1 MQDPLPTKRVH
12 NLIIVDESGSMSI
25 IRKQAF
31 TGMNETLQTVRKM
44 QEKFPDQVQFV
55 TLLTFDS
62 GHTTWHY
69 DDTAALKTKDLNW
82 KAYNPC
88 GGTPLYDAIGKGIS
102 KTKAA
107 IEREQNQA
115 CLDSA
120 EREQARP
127 QVSAQIEDGDH
138 VLVTIIT
145 DGEENSSEEWTL
157 KMIRTMIEKLK
168 KQNWTFTLI
177 GTDNLDVE
185 TMAHSFAIDEH
196 LEFQQDE
203 AGTKAMFARER
214 RSRERYNC
222 CVAEATPMPTGSFFE
237 EES

>member
-1 MQDPLPTKRVH
+1 MKTKEAKAKRVF

-31 TGMNETLQTVRKM
+31 TGMNETLQTVRQM
-44 QEKFPDQVQFV
+44 QKKFPDQEQRV
-55 TLLTFDS
+55 TLVTFDT

-69 DDTAALKTKDLNW
+69 DNTPASRTKDLSW
-82 KAYNPC
+82 KAYNPG
-88 GGTPLYDAIGKGIS
+88 GGTPLYDAMGTAIS
-102 KTKAA
+102 KVNA
-107 IEREQNQA
+107 
-115 CLDSA
+115 
-120 EREQARP
+120 
-127 QVSAQIEDGDH
+127 QVSDDDN
-138 VLVTIIT
+138 VLVTVIT

-222 CVAEATPMPTGSFFE
+222 CVAEDAAMPTGSFFE
-237 EES
+237 ED

>member
-1 MQDPLPTKRVH
+1 MKKNEVTSQTKRVH

-31 TGMNETLQTVRKM
+31 TGMNETLQTVRQM
-44 QEKFPDQVQFV
+44 QKKYQNQEQRV
-55 TLLTFDS
+55 TLLTFDT

-69 DDTAALKTKDLNW
+69 DNAPAQRTKDLSW
-82 KAYNPC
+82 KAYNPS

-102 KTKAA
+102 KV
-107 IEREQNQA
+107 N
-115 CLDSA
+115 
-120 EREQARP
+120 
-127 QVSAQIEDGDH
+127 AQIENGDH

-168 KQNWTFTLI
+168 KQHWTFTLI
-177 GTDNLDVE
+177 GTANLDVE
-185 TMAHSFAIDEH
+185 AMARSFAINEH

-203 AGTKAMFARER
+203 AGTKGMFARER
-214 RSRERYNC
+214 HSRERYNC
-222 CVAEATPMPTGSFFE
+222 CVAKDASMPTGSFFDE
-237 EES
+237 D

>member
-1 MQDPLPTKRVH
+1 MKTIMQDPLPTKRVH

-31 TGMNETLQTVRKM
+31 TGMNETLQTVRQM
-44 QEKFPDQVQFV
+44 QKKYPDQVQFV

-62 GHTTWHY
+62 SHTTWHY

-82 KAYNPC
+82 KAYNPG

-102 KTKAA
+102 K
-107 IEREQNQA
+107 IN
-115 CLDSA
+115 
-120 EREQARP
+120 
-127 QVSAQIEDGDH
+127 AQIEDGDH

-222 CVAEATPMPTGSFFE
+222 CVAENAAMPVGSFFE

>member
-1 MQDPLPTKRVH
+1 MTKQNDSKTKCVH

-31 TGMNETLQTVRKM
+31 TGMNETLQTVRQM
-44 QEKFPDQVQFV
+44 QKKFPDQSQFV

-62 GHTTWHY
+62 CHTTWHY
-69 DDTAALKTKDLNW
+69 DDTSALKTRDLSW
-82 KAYNPC
+82 KAYNPG

-102 KTKAA
+102 KV
-107 IEREQNQA
+107 N
-115 CLDSA
+115 
-120 EREQARP
+120 
-127 QVSAQIEDGDH
+127 AQIQDGDH

-157 KMIRTMIEKLK
+157 KMVRTMIEKLK
-168 KQNWTFTLI
+168 KQGWTFTLI

-185 TMAHSFAIDEH
+185 SMAHSFAIDEH
-196 LEFQQDE
+196 MEFHQDVE
-203 AGTKAMFARER
+203 GTRAMFERER

-222 CVAEATPMPTGSFFE
+222 CVAEDAAMPTGKFFDE
-237 EES
+237 QSN

>member
-1 MQDPLPTKRVH
+1 MKTKEVKPKRVH
-12 NLIIVDESGSMSI
+12 NLIIVDESGSMEI

-44 QEKFPDQVQFV
+44 QEKYQDIEQKV
-55 TLLTFDS
+55 TLITFDS
-62 GHTTWHY
+62 DHTKWHY
-69 DDTAALKTKDLNW
+69 DDVTASKTKDLNW
-82 KAYNPC
+82 KAYRPC
-88 GGTPLYDAIGKGIS
+88 AATPLYDAIGKGIS
-102 KTKAA
+102 KVNA
-107 IEREQNQA
+107 
-115 CLDSA
+115 
-120 EREQARP
+120 
-127 QVSAQIEDGDH
+127 QVNDGEH

-157 KMIRTMIEKLK
+157 KMVRRLIEKLK

-185 TMAHSFAIDEH
+185 TIAHSFAIDEH

-222 CVAEATPMPTGSFFE
+222 CVAEDAAMPVGSFFKE
-237 EES
+237 EN